1 MKPLDPRL
9 LKYSRSSRGFISFS
23 VLLSIAH
30 AVTSIAQAYL
40 IARVIVGLFREH
52 QALSIYKDQITTLVF
67 IFVFRAFLAYVS
79 SVTGGY
85 FSAKIKSELRSQII
99 SKIIDGESETV
110 HRYGTAHLSLLLTRG
125 VNYLDSYFSKFIPQ
139 LFIAT
144 SVPLLVGLAIVRED
158 WKSGVIILLTIPLI
172 PIFGILIGRFTA
184 KATQDKLQTLHF
196 LSGYFIDLVTGIATL
211 KIYKRSKYQVK
222 KIAEVGDRYRRE
234 TMRVLKI
241 SFLTS
246 LALELIATLSVAL
259 LAVSI
264 GIRLVNG
271 TINLRA
277 GLLVLIL
284 APEVYWPIRQV
295 SALFHA
301 AEDGVAAADEIF
313 EILDS
318 PMKNGNIQISQ
329 FTSISWSDLTISYD
343 GRREIHIPAGQLLP
357 GKIYGLIGP
366 SGSGKST
373 FISTLL
379 GFTEVSSGQIIIST
393 PEGNVP
399 FEEVEK
405 KSWRELLSW
414 MPQEPHFKFGSV
426 ASIIGKQSLKSVG
439 ILESD
444 LPQGLAT
451 PLGGVM
457 DGISF
462 GQSRRIALLRAID
475 KKSSLLF
482 LDEPTASVDDFTE
495 EEITSLIK
503 KIALEDR
510 IIVLSSHRQ
519 FTQDIMDEVIYMG
532 ES

>member
-1 MKPLDPRL
+1 
-9 LKYSRSSRGFISFS
+9 
-23 VLLSIAH
+23 
-30 AVTSIAQAYL
+30 
-40 IARVIVGLFREH
+40 
-52 QALSIYKDQITTLVF
+52 
-67 IFVFRAFLAYVS
+67 
-79 SVTGGY
+79 
-85 FSAKIKSELRSQII
+85 
-99 SKIIDGESETV
+99 
-110 HRYGTAHLSLLLTRG
+110 
-125 VNYLDSYFSKFIPQ
+125 
-139 LFIAT
+139 
-144 SVPLLVGLAIVRED
+144 
-158 WKSGVIILLTIPLI
+158 
-172 PIFGILIGRFTA
+172 
-184 KATQDKLQTLHF
+184 
-196 LSGYFIDLVTGIATL
+196 
-211 KIYKRSKYQVK
+211 
-222 KIAEVGDRYRRE
+222 
-234 TMRVLKI
+234 
-241 SFLTS
+241 
-246 LALELIATLSVAL
+246 
-259 LAVSI
+259 
-264 GIRLVNG
+264 LVNG

-277 GLLVLIL
+277 GLVVLIL

-373 FISTLL
+373 LISTLL

-414 MPQEPHFKFGSV
+414 MPQEPHFKIGSV
-426 ASIIGKQSLKSVG
+426 ASIVGNQSLKSVG
-439 ILESD
+439 ILESE
-444 LPQGLAT
+444 LPQGLET
-451 PLGGVM
+451 PIGGVM

-462 GQSRRIALLRAID
+462 GQRRRLALLRAID
-475 KKSSLLF
+475 KKSPLLF
-482 LDEPTASVDDFTE
+482 LDEPTASVDDITE
-495 EEITSLIK
+495 EEITSLIN
-503 KIALEDR
+503 KIALENR

-519 FTQDIMDEVIYMG
+519 FTQSIMDEVIYMG